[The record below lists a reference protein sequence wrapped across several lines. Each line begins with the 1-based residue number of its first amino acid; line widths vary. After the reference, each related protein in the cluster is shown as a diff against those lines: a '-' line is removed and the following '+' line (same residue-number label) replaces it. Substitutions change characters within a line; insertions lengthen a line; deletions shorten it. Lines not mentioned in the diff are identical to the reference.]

1 MKKNISKT
9 AVTMIITAL
18 FAFPAVAEGPADI
31 STEADLFLLLPLPPA
46 DPLVPTM
53 SLDDF
58 ALVRNDSSLNVKVK
72 LSGLEK
78 QSTYTMWWLIED
90 FDEEGNW
97 TGLQI
102 LNASG
107 GVVGGRGNLTM
118 AAHLGAG
125 SLEAGALHPSQVLF
139 PEFPEEEIFGTLAAP
154 RTANVMLIIVDH
166 GPKIPGMVSE
176 QIHYIEG
183 ACPINFPSTGVCP
196 DTALIFSCATPG
208 GPITGC

>member
-1 MKKNISKT
+1 MNKNISKT
-9 AVTMIITAL
+9 VVTMIIATL
-18 FAFPAVAEGPADI
+18 IAFPALANGPADI
-31 STEADLFLLLPLPPA
+31 ETEADLFL
-46 DPLVPTM
+46 PLVPTNM
-53 SLDDF
+53 QLDDF

-90 FDEEGNW
+90 FDEEGNI
-97 TGLQI
+97 TGFLV

-125 SLEAGALHPSQVLF
+125 SFEAGALHPSQVLF
-139 PEFPEEEIFGTLAAP
+139 PEIPEQEIFGTLAAP
-154 RTANVMLIIVDH
+154 RTANVMLVIVDH
-166 GPKIPGMVSE
+166 GPKIPGLVSE

-183 ACPINFPSTGVCP
+183 ACPINFPSAGVCP

-208 GPITGC
+208 GPFTGC